1 MANPGADCIP
11 AIADGIIA
19 PNPSALTSRDVLEP
33 RIIPLIGWAVGVV
46 VAIGFYQLL
55 LSPDVAPANQ
65 VPIANDN
72 YDQAQ
77 KANSGDKLAILDAG
91 ALTTY
96 SSSNG
101 QVVQPSSTS
110 AFHAAP
116 TLSSNLDASSLTI
129 SITNGLYG
137 AAVDR
142 TVIPKSCVK
151 KFGKNDRQ
159 SLLACARS
167 VRDNM
172 LKQVMVRDA
181 WGAALADDIAAL
193 LTSVQRATRLFA
205 TFINLALFVSFVND
219 LFTLGQIIAGD
230 AGYDL
235 RVVIISW
242 LATVLLLLLQYVP
255 EDQLDN
261 WEVSMAEMLAAGI
274 AYIPLKGLKLL
285 GLDPIGLTPDIS
297 TLSIGAPMPPLT
309 RTPAG
314 IPTGYTGSFYIT
326 FNFAPSSKAKRASLN
341 YQVQRADNGVVVPS
355 TFTRS
360 GWNTIPIWPGGMQF
374 WWTPTYTKLEMVL
387 LTFAGQYGDRWYWNS
402 ESDLTGPNVGTKF
415 SCKQQNPPSGFS
427 ESVVCTLNPQPSAN
441 DGLFMLAF
449 NQTYYSKQAAKP
461 KRQTSTISYA
471 LKTGVFNETL
481 YTGTIATKG
490 KTDIYAPQD
499 PVPWVMPFTNSK
511 GHIRITPLNPIS
523 EKTDYIIA
531 HPDGTQ
537 WTATEVANHPWKDH
551 SCEMGFWY
559 SCPSLELGC
568 TQRITYCWFSD
579 NI

>member
-11 AIADGIIA
+11 AIADGIIS
-19 PNPSALTSRDVLEP
+19 PNPSAPTSRDALEP

-55 LSPDVAPANQ
+55 ISPETAPTNQ
-65 VPIANDN
+65 IPIANET

-77 KANSGDKLAILDAG
+77 EANSGDKLAILDAG

-101 QVVQPSSTS
+101 QVVQPSLTS

-116 TLSSNLDASSLTI
+116 TLNYNLDASSLTI

-142 TVIPKSCVK
+142 TVIPKKCVK
-151 KFGKNDRQ
+151 KFGNDRQ

-167 VRDNM
+167 VRDVM
-172 LKQVMVRDA
+172 LKRVMVRDA

-193 LTSVQRATRLFA
+193 LTDVQRVFRSWGTIMRLA
-205 TFINLALFVSFVND
+205 NQLTFFND
-219 LFTLGQIIAGD
+219 LLIFLLVIVAGE
-230 AGYDL
+230 YDL
-235 RVVIISW
+235 RTVILSW
-242 LATVLLLLLQYVP
+242 LSTVILLLLQYVP

-261 WEVSMAEMLAAGI
+261 WEVAMAEMLAAGI
-274 AYIPLKGLKLL
+274 AYIPLKGLVIL
-285 GLDPIGLTPDIS
+285 GLDAIGLRPDFS

-309 RTPAG
+309 VAPAG
-314 IPTGYTGSFYIT
+314 IPTYYTGSFYIS
-326 FNFAPSSKAKRASLN
+326 FNFAPASKSKGASLN
-341 YQVQRADNGVVVPS
+341 YQVQRADDGVVVPS
-355 TFTRS
+355 TITKS

-374 WWTPTYTKLEMVL
+374 WWTPTYTELEMVL
-387 LTFAGQYGDRWYWNS
+387 LTFVGQYGDRWYWNS
-402 ESDLTGPNVGTKF
+402 QSDLAGLNVGTKF
-415 SCKQQNPPSGFS
+415 SCKQQNPLSGFS
-427 ESVVCTLNPQPSAN
+427 ESVVCTFNPQPSAI
-441 DGLFMLAF
+441 DGQFMLAF
-449 NQTYYSKQAAKP
+449 NQSYYSKQAARN
-461 KRQTSTISYA
+461 KRQTSSISYA
-471 LKTGVFNETL
+471 LRTGFFNETL
-481 YTGTIATKG
+481 YTGTIATTG
-490 KTDIYAPQD
+490 KTDIYTPQH
-499 PVPWVMPFTNSK
+499 PAPWVMPFTQSK

-523 EKTDYIIA
+523 ENTDYIIA

-537 WTATEVANHPWKDH
+537 WSAAYVASHPWKDH
-551 SCEMGFWY
+551 SCNMGFWY

-579 NI
+579 DLV